1 LSPRTRD
8 LNVFK
13 SYLTPLVTGLMLKL
27 NMFKTLKAEDT
38 RTRILNAALGLFRRK
53 GFEQTT
59 MREIAEE
66 AGVSLGNAYYYFES
80 KEALVMAFYER
91 AHLDLPSRVTAAV
104 APATSL
110 EEQLSAIIDAKFAY
124 FAPNRAF
131 LGALFGHA
139 ADPANP
145 LSPFSAET
153 HHIREA
159 DQQHFAQAL
168 ENSGMYVP
176 KDLAPHLPKLLWL
189 YQMGLI
195 LFWIYDRSPRQ
206 RNTTLLK
213 EKSVALLINGLKLI
227 RLPILRSVRKRIV
240 ELVIAAEGEGN
251 DA

>member
-1 LSPRTRD
+1 
-8 LNVFK
+8 
-13 SYLTPLVTGLMLKL
+13 MLKL
-27 NMFKTLKAEDT
+27 NMFKTLKAEET
-38 RTRILNAALGLFRRK
+38 RMRILNAALGLFRRK

-91 AHLDLPSRVTAAV
+91 AHLELPSRVTATV

-131 LGALFGHA
+131 LGALFRHA

-145 LSPFSAET
+145 LSPFSTET

-206 RNTTLLK
+206 RNTILLK

>member
-1 LSPRTRD
+1 
-8 LNVFK
+8 
-13 SYLTPLVTGLMLKL
+13 M
-27 NMFKTLKAEDT
+27 
-38 RTRILNAALGLFRRK
+38 RILNAALGLFRRK

-91 AHLDLPSRVTAAV
+91 AHLELPSRVTAAV
-104 APATSL
+104 APAASL
-110 EEQLSAIIDAKFAY
+110 EEQLNAIIDAKFAY
-124 FAPNRAF
+124 FAPNRVF
-131 LGALFGHA
+131 LGALFRHA

-145 LSPFSAET
+145 LSPFSTET

-227 RLPILRSVRKRIV
+227 RLPILRSARKRIV

>member
-1 LSPRTRD
+1 M
-8 LNVFK
+8 K
-13 SYLTPLVTGLMLKL
+13 SNRLTE
-27 NMFKTLKAEDT
+27 KAEDT

-91 AHLDLPSRVTAAV
+91 AHLELPSRVTAAV

-110 EEQLSAIIDAKFAY
+110 EEQLSVIIDAKFAY

-131 LGALFGHA
+131 LGALFRHA

-145 LSPFSAET
+145 LSPFSTET
-153 HHIREA
+153 RHIREA
-159 DQQHFAQAL
+159 DQQHFVQAL
-168 ENSGMYVP
+168 KDSGMYVP
-176 KDLAPHLPKLLWL
+176 KDLAEHLPKLLWL

-206 RNTTLLK
+206 RNTALLK
-213 EKSVALLINGLKLI
+213 EKSVALLVNGLKLI

>member
-1 LSPRTRD
+1 
-8 LNVFK
+8 
-13 SYLTPLVTGLMLKL
+13 MLKL
-27 NMFKTLKAEDT
+27 NMFKTTSRLTEKAEDT
-38 RTRILNAALGLFRRK
+38 RTSILNAALDLFRRK

-59 MREIAEE
+59 MREIAGE

-91 AHLDLPSRVTAAV
+91 AYMELPSRVAASV

-110 EEQLSAIIDAKFAY
+110 EQQLSAIINAKFAY

-131 LGALFGHA
+131 LGALFRHA
-139 ADPANP
+139 ADPGNP
-145 LSPFSAET
+145 LSPFSTET

-195 LFWIYDRSPRQ
+195 LFWIYDHSPRQ

-251 DA
+251 

>member
-1 LSPRTRD
+1 
-8 LNVFK
+8 
-13 SYLTPLVTGLMLKL
+13 MLKL
-27 NMFKTLKAEDT
+27 NMFKTTSHLTEKAEDT

-91 AHLDLPSRVTAAV
+91 AHLELPSRVTAAV

-124 FAPNRAF
+124 FASNRAF
-131 LGALFGHA
+131 LGALFRHA
-139 ADPANP
+139 ADPANA
-145 LSPFSAET
+145 LSPFSTET

>member
-1 LSPRTRD
+1 
-8 LNVFK
+8 
-13 SYLTPLVTGLMLKL
+13 
-27 NMFKTLKAEDT
+27 
-38 RTRILNAALGLFRRK
+38 
-53 GFEQTT
+53 
-59 MREIAEE
+59 
-66 AGVSLGNAYYYFES
+66 
-80 KEALVMAFYER
+80 MAFYER
-91 AHLDLPSRVTAAV
+91 AHLELPSRVTAAV

-124 FAPNRAF
+124 FAPNRVF
-131 LGALFGHA
+131 LGALFRHA

-145 LSPFSAET
+145 LSPFSTET

>member
-1 LSPRTRD
+1 
-8 LNVFK
+8 
-13 SYLTPLVTGLMLKL
+13 MLEL
-27 NMFKTLKAEDT
+27 NMFKKTRPPTRSTQLTEKAEDT
-38 RTRILNAALGLFRRK
+38 RTRILNAALALFRRK

-91 AHLDLPSRVTAAV
+91 AHMELPSHVRAAV
-104 APATSL
+104 VPATGL
-110 EEQLSAIIDAKFAY
+110 EEQLTAIINAKLAY

-131 LGALFGHA
+131 LGALFRHA

-145 LSPFSAET
+145 LSPFSTET
-153 HHIREA
+153 RHIREA

-168 ENSGMYVP
+168 EDSGMHVP
-176 KDLAPHLPKLLWL
+176 KDLALHLPKLLWL

-195 LFWIYDRSPRQ
+195 LFWIYDRSLRQ
-206 RNTTLLK
+206 RSTAVLQK
-213 EKSVALLINGLKLI
+213 KSLALLVNGLKLI
-227 RLPILRSVRKRIV
+227 RLPILRTVRKRIV
-240 ELVIAAEGEGN
+240 ELVIAVEGEGDD

>member
-1 LSPRTRD
+1 
-8 LNVFK
+8 
-13 SYLTPLVTGLMLKL
+13 MLKL
-27 NMFKTLKAEDT
+27 NMFKTTSHLTEKAEDT

-91 AHLDLPSRVTAAV
+91 AHLELPSRVTAAV

-131 LGALFGHA
+131 LGALFRHA

-145 LSPFSAET
+145 LSPFSTET

>member
-1 LSPRTRD
+1 M
-8 LNVFK
+8 LN
-13 SYLTPLVTGLMLKL
+13 L
-27 NMFKTLKAEDT
+27 NMFKKTRPPIKLTQLTEKAEDT
-38 RTRILNAALGLFRRK
+38 RTRILNAALALFRRK

-91 AHLDLPSRVTAAV
+91 AHMELPSHVTAAV
-104 APATSL
+104 APATGL
-110 EEQLSAIIDAKFAY
+110 EEQLSAIINAKFAY
-124 FAPNRAF
+124 FSPNRAF
-131 LGALFGHA
+131 LGALFHHA

-145 LSPFSAET
+145 LSPFSTET
-153 HHIREA
+153 RHIREA

-168 ENSGMYVP
+168 EDSGMHVP

-206 RNTTLLK
+206 RSTAFLQK
-213 EKSVALLINGLKLI
+213 KSLALLVNGLKLI
-227 RLPILRSVRKRIV
+227 RLPILRTVRKRIV
-240 ELVIAAEGEGN
+240 ELVIAVEGEGHD

>member
-1 LSPRTRD
+1 M
-8 LNVFK
+8 LN
-13 SYLTPLVTGLMLKL
+13 L
-27 NMFKTLKAEDT
+27 NMFKKMRPPIKLTQLTEKAEDT
-38 RTRILNAALGLFRRK
+38 RTRILTAALALFRRK

-91 AHLDLPSRVTAAV
+91 AHIELPSHVTAAV
-104 APATSL
+104 APATGL
-110 EEQLSAIIDAKFAY
+110 EEQLSAIINAKFAY
-124 FAPNRAF
+124 FSPNRAF
-131 LGALFGHA
+131 LGALFHHA

-145 LSPFSAET
+145 LSPFSTET
-153 HHIREA
+153 RHIREA

-168 ENSGMYVP
+168 EDSGMHVP

-195 LFWIYDRSPRQ
+195 LFWISDRSPRQ
-206 RNTTLLK
+206 RST
-213 EKSVALLINGLKLI
+213 ALLQKKSLALLVNGLKLI
-227 RLPILRSVRKRIV
+227 RLPILRTVRKRIV
-240 ELVIAAEGEGN
+240 ELVIAVEGEGHD